1 MKKTKIICTMGPE
14 TNDKDT
20 IEALIKSGM
29 NGARL
34 SFSNG
39 GYEDHKTHI
48 NMIKAVREELGT
60 HTAIILDIKSSN
72 NEPEIYRKGNLSEKD
87 ICDLKFGVENEVDII
102 TASYIN
108 NPEDIEAIRS
118 ILRSNGGEELQVY
131 AKIETQEGIDNIDT
145 IIAAA
150 DGIMVARGHLGDEI
164 PVADIPA
171 VQKMIIE
178 RCNVAGV
185 PVITAT
191 QMMESMVLNPRPTRA
206 EASDVANA
214 IFDGTDAVMLSNETA
229 YGKYPVESVKTMTRI
244 AVKAEEYLKYDEH
257 FEKRKKRTENNVP
270 NAISEATCDTA
281 KQLNAKAIITATQS
295 GKTAKNI
302 SKYKPKCTIIAC
314 TPNERVARR
323 LSLSWGVLPILI
335 PKVRDT
341 DELINTSSQIVL
353 RENYVNKN
361 DLVIFVAGIPI
372 NYVGST
378 NMMKVHII

>member
-14 TNDKDT
+14 TKNKDI
-20 IEALIKSGM
+20 IEELIKSGM
-29 NGARL
+29 NAARL
-34 SFSNG
+34 SSSNG
-39 GYEDHKTHI
+39 GYEDHKAHI
-48 NMIKAVREELGT
+48 NMIKSVREELGT
-60 HTAIILDIKSSN
+60 HTAIILDIKGN
-72 NEPEIYRKGNLSEKD
+72 NSEPEIYRKGNLSEKD

-108 NPEDIEAIRS
+108 NANDVETIRAILKS
-118 ILRSNGGEELQVY
+118 SGGENLQVY
-131 AKIETQEGIDNIDT
+131 AKIETQEGINNIDA
-145 IIAAA
+145 IISVA

-164 PVADIPA
+164 PVEDIPA

-178 RCNVAGV
+178 RCNVAGI

-191 QMMESMVLNPRPTRA
+191 QMMESMILNPRPTRA

-214 IFDGTDAVMLSNETA
+214 IFDGTDAIMLSNETA

-244 AVKAEEYLKYDEH
+244 AVKTEEYLKYDEH
-257 FEKRKKRTENNVP
+257 FEKRKRRTQTNIP

-295 GKTAKNI
+295 GRTAKNI

-314 TPNERVARR
+314 TPNEKVARR